1 MLAMYLAMVDDPGA
15 QAKITELYVSY
26 RQMMY
31 YVAYRIL
38 KNKEDAEDVVQS
50 AFMRAID
57 HLDDIDENDVQRT
70 KAYLAIITQ
79 NLAYDTYRV
88 NKRER
93 TRRISFDEFEMFIED
108 PAGQAFEDAGDDES
122 KRLAEAIKK
131 LPPKYAEVISLTY
144 AHGYNSEKVGKILN
158 ISADTVR
165 QRLVR
170 ARKKLAELMRE
181 KE

>member
-79 NLAYDTYRV
+79 IPL
-88 NKRER
+88 
-93 TRRISFDEFEMFIED
+93 
-108 PAGQAFEDAGDDES
+108 
-122 KRLAEAIKK
+122 L
-131 LPPKYAEVISLTY
+131 
-144 AHGYNSEKVGKILN
+144 
-158 ISADTVR
+158 
-165 QRLVR
+165 
-170 ARKKLAELMRE
+170 
-181 KE
+181 